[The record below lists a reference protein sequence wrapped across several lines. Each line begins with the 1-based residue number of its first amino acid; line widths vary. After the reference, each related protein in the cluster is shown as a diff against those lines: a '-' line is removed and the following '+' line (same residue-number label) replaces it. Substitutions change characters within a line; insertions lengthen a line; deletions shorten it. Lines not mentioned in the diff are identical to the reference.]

1 MSDIISTS
9 QITLIDLIDNATYI
23 YYAND
28 ENGQGAVS
36 APNADTKYI
45 GIYNGPFFEGQP
57 EKIPMEDWIEKGYW
71 SGWSKYVGEAGE
83 SISIIKIEYAYAKSS
98 DGQNHPSS
106 GWGTSVPTLNGGDY
120 LWSRATTYY
129 SDGTISDIYSVS
141 YSGID
146 GEDGKD
152 ASAYYIETNQEE
164 ILKFAGLENS
174 TYSPEIITFKVFN
187 SPKQPEDEQLELT
200 NDSYK
205 LEIIGNDSVIENGSE
220 YLRLGF
226 ITSSQDNQ
234 GNIITEERDLN
245 TVYFNLQN
253 FMSNFNYNQLYVF
266 RFSYLINNK
275 IVAIKI
281 LEIRNGVS
289 EDMAK
294 LGIYSNGI
302 TAAIQNNKL
311 VFNSNGLT
319 IQKGISFEEDG
330 QELTKYEPV
339 FWANENGDLFLKGNI
354 EATGGYFSGELKAAT
369 GSFNGSIF
377 AGSGTIG
384 GLTISEE
391 AIYQGEDYDNS
402 LLKIKGTGEIY
413 AENITLGIGATIEN
427 YIQLGNAKILNPS
440 INNDVFLE
448 AGQVSLSQNGL
459 LKLGSI
465 ELNGAD
471 SYDSYIKAGTES
483 GAAWI
488 IRGDGTASFREIVV
502 DKATIQD
509 SVLEIGS
516 VQAVGSLMLFKDSWK
531 IESIVDNTLTL
542 SSTINE
548 INLKEND
555 VITDGNNYYIVLEVS
570 GRNVVLKDIGSLQ
583 AGQNITKI
591 GKVKDFLMAILGDG
605 TGEKAFAKKNSLTV
619 SEVSSFSNGV
629 PMFQTKLVLGDLSGL
644 AEYGASGTGLF
655 AENVFLN
662 GTLTTKLDQDSYAGV
677 NTVNGAT
684 ATKFNN
690 QNIPD
695 SSKIVFWAGSKSNS
709 ATDIQESF
717 FQVTEKGSIYA
728 KQGLFTGSL
737 ITESVIKGASIHT
750 AKIYGENSKGEK
762 AALQIFDANKGIQF
776 IKEDNG
782 ENKYQLMIGMDG
794 FYSQDFSSGAFIDLT
809 DGLSYKGN
817 KLSIFSNDNINKKVF
832 IAPDHIGYITD
843 GSEIASQKINMSGK
857 FDFIVNN
864 NSIFQIQNNAVK
876 STQKTV
882 LEQNI
887 IFGIENQSNSGILEY
902 QKANSGYNLFV
913 R

>member
-187 SPKQPEDEQLELT
+187 SPKQSEDEQLELT

-226 ITSSQDNQ
+226 VTSSQDNQ

-275 IVAIKI
+275 IAAIKI

-311 VFNSNGLT
+311 VFNSSGLT
-319 IQKGISFEEDG
+319 IQKGITFEENG

-339 FWANENGDLFLKGNI
+339 FWANDSGDLFLKGNI
-354 EATGGYFSGELKAAT
+354 EATSGYFSGELRAAT
-369 GSFNGSIF
+369 GNFSGSIF

-427 YIQLGNAKILNPS
+427 FIQLGNAKILNPS

-471 SYDSYIKAGTES
+471 SYDSYIKAGTEN

-548 INLKEND
+548 INLKEKD
-555 VITDGNNYYIVLEVS
+555 VITDGNNYYIVLQVS
-570 GRNVVLKDIGSLQ
+570 GRNVVLENIGSLQ

-591 GKVKDFLMAILGDG
+591 GKENDIL
-605 TGEKAFAKKNSLTV
+605 
-619 SEVSSFSNGV
+619 
-629 PMFQTKLVLGDLSGL
+629 
-644 AEYGASGTGLF
+644 
-655 AENVFLN
+655 
-662 GTLTTKLDQDSYAGV
+662 
-677 NTVNGAT
+677 
-684 ATKFNN
+684 
-690 QNIPD
+690 
-695 SSKIVFWAGSKSNS
+695 
-709 ATDIQESF
+709 
-717 FQVTEKGSIYA
+717 
-728 KQGLFTGSL
+728 
-737 ITESVIKGASIHT
+737 
-750 AKIYGENSKGEK
+750 
-762 AALQIFDANKGIQF
+762 
-776 IKEDNG
+776 
-782 ENKYQLMIGMDG
+782 
-794 FYSQDFSSGAFIDLT
+794 
-809 DGLSYKGN
+809 
-817 KLSIFSNDNINKKVF
+817 
-832 IAPDHIGYITD
+832 
-843 GSEIASQKINMSGK
+843 
-857 FDFIVNN
+857 
-864 NSIFQIQNNAVK
+864 
-876 STQKTV
+876 
-882 LEQNI
+882 
-887 IFGIENQSNSGILEY
+887 
-902 QKANSGYNLFV
+902 
-913 R
+913 

>member
-28 ENGQGAVS
+28 ENGKGAVS

-57 EKIPMEDWIEKGYW
+57 DKIPMEDWIEKGYW
-71 SGWSKYVGEAGE
+71 SGWSRYVGESGE
-83 SISIIKIEYAYAKSS
+83 SISIIRIEYAYAKSS
-98 DGQNHPSS
+98 DGQNHPNS
-106 GWGTSVPTLNGGDY
+106 GWGASVPTLNGGDY

-152 ASAYYIETNQEE
+152 AGAYYIETNQEE

-187 SPKQPEDEQLELT
+187 TPKQPEDEQLELT

-205 LEIIGNDSVIENGSE
+205 LEIVQNNSVIKNGSE

-226 ITSSQDNQ
+226 TTSSQDNW

-253 FMSNFNYNQLYVF
+253 FMSNFNYNQLYIF

-275 IVAIKI
+275 IAAIKI

-311 VFNSNGLT
+311 VFNSSGLT
-319 IQKGISFEEDG
+319 IQKGISFEENG

-339 FWANENGDLFLKGNI
+339 FWANESGDLFLKGNI

-391 AIYQGEDYDNS
+391 AIYQGGDYNNS

-413 AENITLGIGATIEN
+413 AQNITLGIGATIEN
-427 YIQLGNAKILNPS
+427 FIQLGSAKILNPAV
-440 INNDVFLE
+440 NNGMFLE
-448 AGQVSLSQNGL
+448 AGRVSLSQSGL
-459 LKLGSI
+459 LKLGNI
-465 ELNGAD
+465 ELNGTD
-471 SYDSYIKAGTES
+471 LYNSSIKAGTEG

-488 IRGDGTASFREIVV
+488 IKGDGTASFREIIV

-509 SVLEIGS
+509 SILEIGT

-531 IESIVDNTLTL
+531 IESITNNSLTL
-542 SSTINE
+542 SSSIDE
-548 INLKEND
+548 VNLNEND
-555 VITDGNNYYIVLEVS
+555 IVTDGNDYYTVLSVS
-570 GRNVVLKDIGSLQ
+570 GKKVTLKNKGSLQ

-591 GKVKDFLMAILGDG
+591 GKEKDFLMSILGDS
-605 TGEKAFAKKNSLTV
+605 TGEKTFAKKNSLTV
-619 SEVSSFSNGV
+619 SEIVNISGDI
-629 PMFQTKLVLGDLSGL
+629 PIFQTKLVLGDLSSL

-662 GTLTTKLDQDSYAGV
+662 GTLTTKLNQESYAGV

-690 QNIPD
+690 QSVPD
-695 SSKIVFWAGSKSNS
+695 NSKIVFWAGSKSNS

-750 AKIYGENSKGEK
+750 AKIYGENINGEE
-762 AALQIFDANKGIQF
+762 AALQIFDANRGIQF

-782 ENKYQLMIGMDG
+782 ENKYQLMIGLNG
-794 FYSQDFSSGAFIDLT
+794 FYSQDFSSEPFIDLT

-817 KLSIFSNDNINKKVF
+817 KLSIFDSSNVNKKVF

-843 GSEIASQKINMSGK
+843 GSEIASQKINMNRK
-857 FDFIVNN
+857 FDFIVDN
-864 NSIFQIQNNAVK
+864 NSVFQIQNNAVK

-902 QKANSGYNLFV
+902 QKTNSGYNLFV